1 MSGYTYSYEYKNG
14 MLVQSDSFQSHSITF
29 GDGTLYP
36 AGHPKQYQFKGT
48 NTWDDW
54 HLIPVTRP
62 VVAQAGIS
70 TSFVDIPG
78 RKDGALD
85 LSEYMTGRPRYAN
98 RSGSFSFYVDN
109 EYDRGLTGQQVIAQ
123 FLHGKRMKMCLE
135 DDPEY
140 YYEGRFGVSSYKSDS
155 AYSIIDINYTVG
167 PYKYRIYTG
176 PWLWDPFNFETDNI
190 EELESNKGWL

>member
-1 MSGYTYSYEYKNG
+1 
-14 MLVQSDSFQSHSITF
+14 
-29 GDGTLYP
+29 
-36 AGHPKQYQFKGT
+36 
-48 NTWDDW
+48 
-54 HLIPVTRP
+54 
-62 VVAQAGIS
+62 
-70 TSFVDIPG
+70 
-78 RKDGALD
+78 
-85 LSEYMTGRPRYAN
+85 MTGRPRYAN

-109 EYDRGLTGQQVIAQ
+109 EYDRGLTVQHVIAQ